1 MIKHIINTFFVKG
14 TTCPFSR
21 GTTDWPLPENA
32 WKTIQLTLETM
43 NSRVI
48 QTTSIDVINASR
60 IHSLSSEMSR
70 TRFSRST
77 YDGYFFIQSIN
88 KYFVMHKV
96 TFWVTV
102 VGWHLHQSLCVPESV
117 SMWLSLWLC
126 ACVRV
131 WLSLWLWACV
141 CKSACMCGC
150 PWVNGTPYIL
160 HAFCLLLIENSAVRQ
175 VHLPFNTI
183 LPLRDIA
190 TRQIILRQDHI
201 EVLLITDQPCGPLVT
216 HHPLPGKL
224 HSLLLF
230 LYLVTKQMLSSK

>member
-117 SMWLSLWLC
+117 SVWLSLWLC
-126 ACVRV
+126 ACVRMTTFV
-131 WLSLWLWACV
+131 CV
-141 CKSACMCGC
+141 FGWHWMYVCVSVCVSVSCIWRGVC
-150 PWVNGTPYIL
+150 V
-160 HAFCLLLIENSAVRQ
+160 V
-175 VHLPFNTI
+175 
-183 LPLRDIA
+183 
-190 TRQIILRQDHI
+190 
-201 EVLLITDQPCGPLVT
+201 
-216 HHPLPGKL
+216 
-224 HSLLLF
+224 
-230 LYLVTKQMLSSK
+230 